1 MNSWQRMVR
10 EFHFRFSQPV
20 QDKPT
25 VVNPDRSFFRA
36 KLMKEELG
44 ETIEAMA
51 IGDMVEIADGLAD
64 QLYVILG
71 TAVEYGID
79 LEPVFR
85 EVHRTN
91 MLKTANPGGGKAM
104 KPDGWEPPRIAD
116 ILEAQSTPDEWPK
129 AG

>member
-1 MNSWQRMVR
+1 MVR
-10 EFHFRFSQPV
+10 DFHFRFGQPV
-20 QDKPT
+20 QDSPT
-25 VVNPDRSFFRA
+25 QVNPDRSFFRA
-36 KLMKEELG
+36 KLKKEELG

-85 EVHRTN
+85 EVHRAN
-91 MLKTANPGGGKAM
+91 MLKIANPDGGKVM
-104 KPDGWEPPRIAD
+104 KPTGWQPPRIAD